1 MQNMRNV
8 KMPSGNAMGGLGRAL
23 LLGGATIYGAANS
36 LFNVEGGHRAI
47 VFNRLSGIKET
58 VCWRRAALC
67 TFRPIAQAYALTAA
81 NKHMCG
87 HPHSCSTR
95 PKRASSF
102 SIILC
107 VPYKSTPNAP

>member
-47 VFNRLSGIKET
+47 VFNRLSGIKDM
-58 VCWRRAALC
+58 VGSAV
-67 TFRPIAQAYALTAA
+67 AQLHARFAPLLR
-81 NKHMCG
+81 HM
-87 HPHSCSTR
+87 H
-95 PKRASSF
+95 
-102 SIILC
+102 
-107 VPYKSTPNAP
+107 